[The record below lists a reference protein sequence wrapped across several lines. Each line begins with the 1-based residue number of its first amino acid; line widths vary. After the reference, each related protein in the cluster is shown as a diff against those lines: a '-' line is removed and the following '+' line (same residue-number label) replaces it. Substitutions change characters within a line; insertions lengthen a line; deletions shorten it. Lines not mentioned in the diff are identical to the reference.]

1 MLKTVHV
8 VVGVTTLNGITA
20 ILAPVRCSRSPTPT
34 WSRSLRPAV
43 CTTPRQCTSG
53 SKPGHCVLKT
63 TQERWSVA
71 TDAAPAPLRL
81 KAGALRAKV
90 HPGVVVGGYRR
101 CTSATPDPTPM
112 HCGLKTA
119 LVLFLIDTLGRAQA
133 ARGLPLIGD
142 HAYFC
147 RTDGSTW
154 MPEHAEG
161 FKFQL
166 QGHKTVK
173 GTWSDWIVVGKARAS
188 RSTLTAAEHKRTCT
202 IAVLAALVKKM
213 GSVARQEQPQPYPD
227 TTEQAAYG
235 SSFFT
240 YIDKTAKRQVRIMSC
255 TKISRTVTGVMVDSG
270 FLLNNKQGEA
280 SHVLRKH
287 STSAVLLLRMAHV
300 PDARVHERAQ
310 HSATTW
316 EQSY

>member
-1 MLKTVHV
+1 
-8 VVGVTTLNGITA
+8 
-20 ILAPVRCSRSPTPT
+20 
-34 WSRSLRPAV
+34 
-43 CTTPRQCTSG
+43 
-53 SKPGHCVLKT
+53 
-63 TQERWSVA
+63 
-71 TDAAPAPLRL
+71 
-81 KAGALRAKV
+81 
-90 HPGVVVGGYRR
+90 
-101 CTSATPDPTPM
+101 
-112 HCGLKTA
+112 
-119 LVLFLIDTLGRAQA
+119 
-133 ARGLPLIGD
+133 
-142 HAYFC
+142 
-147 RTDGSTW
+147 

-166 QGHKTVK
+166 QGQKTVK

-227 TTEQAAYG
+227 TTEQAACG

-287 STSAVLLLRMAHV
+287 STSAVLLLRMA
-300 PDARVHERAQ
+300 AK
-310 HSATTW
+310 TW
-316 EQSY
+316 EQSYRTEQCTRQASAYARLRPDRRGDLSIEEALRL